1 MAIGTGSKTS
11 LHYVA
16 EVTYGTTPA
25 TPVFTPICNT
35 GTTLGMT
42 KDAIEAGC
50 LRPDRQVK
58 DVRHG
63 NRQIGGDIN
72 TELEYG
78 SFDDLLEAM
87 AMGTWA
93 ADVLKAGVARRSFT
107 FERFFDLDV
116 NEYHR
121 YTGCEINTLALS
133 VSPNAMVTANFG
145 VIGKDLDS
153 ANLTS
158 QVAGATYGA
167 DSTKSPFD
175 SFSGTINE
183 GGSSIATVTQ
193 IDLNWENGIEPAF
206 VIGSQ
211 TTIEPSDGKSRLTGT
226 LTAYFEDSSLY
237 LKFLNEVA
245 TSITFTLVDVAG
257 SSIEFDM
264 SNVKYSGGNPDV
276 SGEGPITLAL
286 EFAALYDATDDSQI
300 VITRTP

>member
-11 LHYVA
+11 LHYIE

-25 TPVFTPICNT
+25 TPAFTPLCNT
-35 GTTLGMT
+35 GVTIGMT

-50 LRPDRQVK
+50 LTADRQVK

-72 TELEYG
+72 SELAYG
-78 SFDDLLEAM
+78 EFDDMLEAM

-93 ADVLKAGVARRSFT
+93 TNVLKAGITRRSYT
-107 FERFFDLDV
+107 FERFFDLATD
-116 NEYHR
+116 EYHR
-121 YTGCEINTLALS
+121 YTGCELNSFSLS
-133 VSPNAMVTANFG
+133 VAPNAMVTTTFG

-158 QVAGATYGA
+158 QVAGATYNA
-167 DSTKSPFD
+167 ATDNPPYD
-175 SFSGTINE
+175 SFSGSINE
-183 GGSSIATVTQ
+183 GGSAIAVVTQ
-193 IDLNWENGIEPAF
+193 IDLSWENGIEPAF

-237 LKFLNEVA
+237 LKFLNETS
-245 TSITFTLVDVAG
+245 TSIDFTLTD
-257 SSIEFDM
+257 SSSRSIKFDM
-264 SNVKYSGGNPDV
+264 NNVKYSGGNPDV

-286 EFAALYDATDDSQI
+286 EFAALYDSGDASQI